1 MYNQKRELVDA
12 ATVSDQEIKA
22 DDVVYMVF
30 QREGGGGWEEL
41 HADPLVA
48 FAEETEQSAT
58 GP

>member
-1 MYNQKRELVDA
+1 MDA
-12 ATVSDQEIKA
+12 ATVSDQEIRT

-48 FAEETEQSAT
+48 FAEEAEQSAI